1 MKKLFLI
8 TGLAITLFSCS
19 IFKPMQ
25 ADNGAKTQLN
35 VIQTNVNTMYSQPNF
50 NQDEYTLVDNELA
63 DLIIYDAARP
73 NLTAIVNNVK
83 ELQTLVIG
91 IEVRHK
97 ARGML
102 NATLQGLYKQTI
114 TDKITDIFTAE
125 NKLK

>member
-1 MKKLFLI
+1 
-8 TGLAITLFSCS
+8 
-19 IFKPMQ
+19 
-25 ADNGAKTQLN
+25 
-35 VIQTNVNTMYSQPNF
+35 
-50 NQDEYTLVDNELA
+50 
-63 DLIIYDAARP
+63 
-73 NLTAIVNNVK
+73 
-83 ELQTLVIG
+83 LVIG